1 MQQIAHR
8 SLDLM
13 FFPSF
18 DGFWRRRLRGK
29 VLCLQYNRVE
39 EPGQFP
45 FLDRYGPPPIPP
57 GELLRELGFLA
68 NHGASFLTLSDLRRD
83 RFPGPGQFGVV
94 VCFDQC
100 FRSNYS
106 AGLGVIE
113 WLSAKGVLFQ
123 ASGMVDAPSLIW
135 EHTLYWLAHDPDR
148 AEVLQQLAH
157 GRLPASR
164 PHTGDALVAH
174 LSGAVPM
181 ATVEELLAEAI
192 AKIGA
197 GANER
202 LAELA
207 QTLYPSAAYLKAA
220 RANGHEIASQGHHH
234 YPRQAIDAEAFEQE
248 LIRSQQELEAIVGRK
263 PQAFAYPFNNYGP
276 DDAEL
281 AGRHYYQVGTMEARP
296 ITADTP
302 RLALPR
308 CRWPGPFPNTR
319 QRRRWLLT
327 GHI

>member
-1 MQQIAHR
+1 MQQIASR
-8 SLDLM
+8 ILDLM
-13 FFPSF
+13 FLPSF
-18 DGFWRRRLRGK
+18 EGFWRRRLRGK
-29 VLCLQYNRVE
+29 VLCLHYNRVE

-45 FLDRYGPPPIPP
+45 FLDRFGPRPISP

-68 NHGASFLTLSDLRRD
+68 GQGARFLTLSDLRRD
-83 RFPGPGQFGVV
+83 RFPGPGEFGVV
-94 VCFDQC
+94 VCFNQG

-113 WLSAKGVLFQ
+113 WLNAKGVLFQ
-123 ASGMVDAPSLIW
+123 ASGMVNAPSLIW

-164 PHTGDALVAH
+164 PHTGVALVAH
-174 LSGAVPM
+174 LRGAEPM
-181 ATVEELLAEAI
+181 AAVEDLLAEAT

-197 GANER
+197 MASER

-234 YPRQAIDAEAFEQE
+234 YPRQGVDAETFEQE
-248 LIRSQQELEAIVGRK
+248 LIRSQQELEAIVGRM
-263 PQAFAYPFNNYGP
+263 PQAFSYPFDSYGP
-276 DDAEL
+276 GDAEL
-281 AGRHYYQVGTMEARP
+281 VGRHYYQAATMEARP

-302 RLALPR
+302 RLALP
-308 CRWPGPFPNTR
+308 CGRWPGPFPNNR
-319 QRRRWLLT
+319 QRRRWLFT

>member
-1 MQQIAHR
+1 MFLS
-8 SLDLM
+8 SLN
-13 FFPSF
+13 
-18 DGFWRRRLRGK
+18 GFWRRRLLGK

-57 GELLRELGFLA
+57 GELLRELGFFA
-68 NHGASFLTLSDLRRD
+68 SQGASFLTLSDLRRG

-94 VCFDQC
+94 VCFDQG

-113 WLSAKGVLFQ
+113 WLNAKGVLFQ

-148 AEVLQQLAH
+148 AKVLEQLAH
-157 GRLPASR
+157 GRMPASQ
-164 PHTGDALVAH
+164 PHTGDPLVAH
-174 LSGAVPM
+174 LLGAEPI
-181 ATVEELLAEAI
+181 AAVEELLAEAT

-197 GANER
+197 EER

-207 QTLYPSAAYLKAA
+207 QTLYPSAAYLKEA
-220 RANGHEIASQGHHH
+220 RANWHEIASQGHHH
-234 YPRQAIDAEAFEQE
+234 YPRRAIDAETFEQE

-263 PQAFAYPFNNYGP
+263 PQAFAYPFNSYSP

-281 AGRHYYQVGTMEARP
+281 AGHHYYHVGTMEARP

-308 CRWPGPFPNTR
+308 CRWPGPFPNNR
-319 QRRRWLLT
+319 QRRRWLWT